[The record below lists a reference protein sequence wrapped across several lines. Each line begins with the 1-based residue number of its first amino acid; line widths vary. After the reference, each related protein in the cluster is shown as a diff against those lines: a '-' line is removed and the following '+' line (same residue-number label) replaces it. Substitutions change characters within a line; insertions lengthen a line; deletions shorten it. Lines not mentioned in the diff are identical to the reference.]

1 MGCSNSTQNNVTP
14 AQKPGDVGGPP
25 QPVKQLTDQQVEE
38 KKNLDA
44 SLSLSLPEAES
55 ELLGST
61 ARLAALVSHDH
72 TGAAGTRALREQPR
86 VSLLSSRE
94 CLAGPPCCKWRSGL

>member
-14 AQKPGDVGGPP
+14 AQKPGAVGAPP
-25 QPVKQLTDQQVEE
+25 KPVKQLTDQQVEE

-55 ELLGST
+55 ELLGS
-61 ARLAALVSHDH
+61 AGSSKLAGSTLW
-72 TGAAGTRALREQPR
+72 TQKAGMNRLREEGL
-86 VSLLSSRE
+86 VTSKAK
-94 CLAGPPCCKWRSGL
+94 LANLFRPSETCV